1 MKFLA
6 VMGHE
11 ESRPQ
16 VRALFKEHQVKMFS
30 SFDIMGCNCESKG
43 KEQQPWWPTDA
54 MPGSYSSLCFAILD
68 DDKADAIM
76 LELEKNPIAVE
87 KDFPA
92 RAFLMNVE
100 KTA

>member
-6 VMGHE
+6 IMGHE
-11 ESRPQ
+11 ETRPK
-16 VRALFKEHQVKMFS
+16 VRALFMEHQVKMFS
-30 SFDIMGCNCESKG
+30 SFDIMGCNCEGQGTVAQS
-43 KEQQPWWPTDA
+43 WWPTDA
-54 MPGSYSSLCFAILD
+54 TPGAYSSLCFAILD
-68 DDKADAIM
+68 DDKAEAIM
-76 LELEKNPIAVE
+76 LELEKNPIAVD

>member
-11 ESRPQ
+11 ESRPK
-16 VRALFKEHQVKMFS
+16 VRALFKGHQVKMFS

-43 KEQQPWWPTDA
+43 TVAQSWWPTDA
-54 MPGSYSSLCFAILD
+54 MPGAYSSLCFAILD
-68 DDKADAIM
+68 DDKAEAIM

-100 KTA
+100 KMA

>member
-11 ESRPQ
+11 ETRPK

-30 SFDIMGCNCESKG
+30 SFDIMGCNCDSHG
-43 KEQQPWWPTDA
+43 TGVQSWWPTDA
-54 MPGSYSSLCFAILD
+54 MPGAYSSLCFAILD

-76 LELEKNPIAVE
+76 LEIEKNPIVVDR
-87 KDFPA
+87 DFPA

-100 KTA
+100 KMA

>member
-11 ESRPQ
+11 ETRPKVRRLFQEYQ
-16 VRALFKEHQVKMFS
+16 VHMIS
-30 SFDIMGCNCESKG
+30 SMDIRGCNCEKTG
-43 KEQQPWWPTDA
+43 LTGAAWWPTDQMA
-54 MPGSYSSLCFAILD
+54 GSYSSLCFAILD
-68 DDKADAIM
+68 DDKAEAIM
-76 LELEKNPIAVE
+76 LELEKNPIAE
-87 KDFPA
+87 DKDFPA

>member
-6 VMGHE
+6 IMGHE
-11 ESRPQ
+11 ETRPLVKRLFQEYQ
-16 VRALFKEHQVKMFS
+16 VSMIS
-30 SFDIMGCNCESKG
+30 SMDIRGCNCEKTG
-43 KEQQPWWPTDA
+43 LQGQAWWPTDS
-54 MPGSYSSLCFAILD
+54 MVGTYSSLCFAILD
-68 DDKADAIM
+68 DDKAEAIM
-76 LELEKNPIAVE
+76 QELEKNPIAVD

>member
-6 VMGHE
+6 IMGHE
-11 ESRPQ
+11 ETRPK
-16 VRALFKEHQVKMFS
+16 VRRLFQEHHVSMIS
-30 SFDIMGCNCESKG
+30 SMDIRGCNCETTGVHPES
-43 KEQQPWWPTDA
+43 WWPTDE
-54 MPGSYSSLCFAILD
+54 MIGTYSSLCFAILA

-76 LELEKNPIAVE
+76 NELEKNPIAVD